1 MTAQPSISVRG
12 EAVLEVDP
20 EIAVVSVTVMA
31 RDKDRRRALD
41 LLAKRNGN
49 VLAVVRR
56 LGEAV
61 EKVES
66 GSASVH
72 PEFKDGSRAK
82 ERITAYVARGSVSVT
97 VGDFTVLGDL
107 VASLAGEEM
116 VAVAG
121 PWWSLRPDSPVRA
134 QVRLHA
140 ARDALDRARQ
150 YAEAFGGRVT
160 GLAEVADAGLL
171 TDGEHPVRMR
181 AMAARGKR
189 EFAVAAQGTE
199 LEFEPA
205 RQTVRAQVEARFTMT
220 SPSFDT

>member
-31 RDKDRRRALD
+31 RDADRHRALD

-49 VLAVVRR
+49 VLAVVRE

-61 EKVES
+61 EKMES

-72 PEFKDGSRAK
+72 PEFKDGNRAK
-82 ERITAYVARGSVSVT
+82 ERVTRYVARSSLSVT
-97 VGDFTVLGDL
+97 VRDFTVLGDL

-121 PWWSLRPDSPVRA
+121 PWWSLRPDSPVHGQA
-134 QVRLHA
+134 RLRA
-140 ARDALDRARQ
+140 ARDASQRARQ
-150 YAEAFGGRVT
+150 YAEAFGGRVN
-160 GLAEVADAGLL
+160 GLLEVADAGLL
-171 TDGEHPVRMR
+171 SEGERPVHVR
-181 AMAARGKR
+181 AMAAGGARA
-189 EFAVAAQGTE
+189 FAAAAQSAE

-205 RQTVRAQVEARFTMT
+205 KQTVHAQVEARFTMT
-220 SPSFDT
+220 SPDFSQ